1 MFHSN
6 SKFRGKVFTKRPCS
20 KCQPQKL
27 KQKQKQKIILKVKFI
42 NKSEKERRKARTTSL
57 GLCCLIRQYCLH
69 CLEISQS
76 GL

>member
-27 KQKQKQKIILKVKFI
+27 KQKQKQKIILKAKFI
-42 NKSEKERRKARTTSL
+42 NKSEKERRKEGR
-57 GLCCLIRQYCLH
+57 
-69 CLEISQS
+69 S
-76 GL
+76 GEGREKRGKRKRRRANNRK